1 MSSVETNGY
10 KHRVQTRKNIQDKC
24 RDKEMKKSLGSLLVA
39 LAPVLGLASEAGA
52 ACKVTGVNV
61 TDGMLTVTGEG
72 LERRG
77 RIPQVFVDGIEIF
90 PVFSLLTT
98 IEAPLPE
105 LNLVGTTVK
114 LLSIK
119 RTPRDRGCDD
129 LFINLHAPDL
139 LFTSPDGIAELTAAT
154 TRADEAD
161 AAAATRGE
169 RSRCGGGVRANR
181 VGDRAGGSFKPE
193 AYRGGRCP
201 YLC

>member
-1 MSSVETNGY
+1 
-10 KHRVQTRKNIQDKC
+10 
-24 RDKEMKKSLGSLLVA
+24 MKKSLGSLLVA

-161 AAAATRGE
+161 AAAATRANEADAAAVSAQTALATAQADLLNQKLTAEGDVPISVE
-169 RSRCGGGVRANR
+169 IRGAGV
-181 VGDRAGGSFKPE
+181 AG
-193 AYRGGRCP
+193 
-201 YLC
+201 